1 MIGLDGDT
9 GVAIARLLASGDS
22 GCRVVVAYDRGI
34 YPRPSST
41 HSSVPHGMHGTLLS
55 CVEPVPRNTR
65 DMAALGVPVV
75 ETIAELLGLV
85 DVVFLVTRDG
95 RPRLEQ
101 AAEVLRARRPMFMDR
116 PVASNLADALA
127 IFSLAA
133 RPRDKSDCHFRLNS
147 C

>member
-1 MIGLDGDT
+1 
-9 GVAIARLLASGDS
+9 
-22 GCRVVVAYDRGI
+22 
-34 YPRPSST
+34 
-41 HSSVPHGMHGTLLS
+41 
-55 CVEPVPRNTR
+55 
-65 DMAALGVPVV
+65 MAALGVPVV

-101 AAEVLRARRPMFMDR
+101 AAEVLRARRPVFMDR

-127 IFSLAA
+127 IFALAA